1 MPIRHFATV
10 DSLRAL
16 LALVSRW
23 EAEVETGSSGDAALL
38 KRYRRATQRRLDV
51 LCDQGKRDGR
61 ILAQEEGVPA
71 YSDVEQQLPREMLVR
86 AVDKFVRSHV
96 LVQGTAVVSLSGG
109 VDSMVL
115 CQVLCY
121 LRDYPHLSHPA
132 SSPALTHTH
141 GSRDVSG
148 RGPARAGVGGQGSP
162 HDRRE
167 TDGDATGVDARI
179 LHTVAAVH
187 VDYGNRCESG
197 EEASFLEAW
206 CRARG
211 IKWFS
216 TRAQVQRGAGDREA
230 YEAETRDLR
239 FALYRSALDA
249 TGARGV
255 MLGHHRGD
263 VEENVISNAMKGA
276 SVLALGGMHPVQY
289 MSQFKV
295 EIQRPLLAMDKVEI
309 LDFAARY
316 SVPYFKDT
324 TPSWS
329 TRGRLRRKLIPLLQD
344 VYGDGVLS
352 KMSSL
357 AAEADE
363 LNSLLQMS
371 VFAPF
376 HAAVIEGSAGAC
388 VTRESFDVYVDYP
401 IAFWKLV
408 LRHVCLRAGAEVPRE
423 GSVKQMID
431 RQRKALGRQRYQLA
445 SALGERGKLTRRGGH
460 SGGQLSARANGSG
473 IRDRSSQPGDIVA
486 EGQAED
492 GQGEDRMGRDGEMR
506 ATWLQARQHSRTL
519 LYAGGLYILNPALFP
534 ASPGGGDGVWW
545 HRGQRLIVGRFYLL
559 GPWNVTLA
567 LLPVDECVASRDVED
582 VEKCDIKQH
591 GRECIGRASGS
602 SGGSGESVNE
612 GEERQGGYRP
622 GVAMTMMDVVKGL
635 LVYELPLMAWRGE
648 DEAEKV
654 GGDGDCESGV
664 VAWKIE
670 PFARIA
676 ACRLIPREVRALLP
690 IVAPVGAPT
699 TQQQERLLSHQAG
712 VSHVVSGR
720 RGGRARER
728 TGGDGDA
735 GASLEDTFRDSLAR
749 VLSVRRSPGPP
760 TPERGGGHERRNGR
774 TEGSEHLR
782 GKSDG
787 IGRRMGESRESSESS
802 GVDTELEAGT
812 HVEAGRG
819 DWARRKVRVTLRA
832 LSTQ

>member
-1 MPIRHFATV
+1 
-10 DSLRAL
+10 
-16 LALVSRW
+16 
-23 EAEVETGSSGDAALL
+23 
-38 KRYRRATQRRLDV
+38 
-51 LCDQGKRDGR
+51 
-61 ILAQEEGVPA
+61 
-71 YSDVEQQLPREMLVR
+71 
-86 AVDKFVRSHV
+86 
-96 LVQGTAVVSLSGG
+96 
-109 VDSMVL
+109 VL

-132 SSPALTHTH
+132 SSPALKHAR
-141 GSRDVSG
+141 GSRDVSR
-148 RGPARAGVGGQGSP
+148 RGPARAGVGEQDSP
-162 HDRRE
+162 HERRE
-167 TDGDATGVDARI
+167 KDGDATGVDARI

-206 CRARG
+206 CRGRG

-230 YEAETRDLR
+230 YEAETRNLR

-263 VEENVISNAMKGA
+263 VEENVISNAMKGG

-309 LDFAARY
+309 LDFATRY
-316 SVPYFKDT
+316 GVPYFKDT

-344 VYGDGVLS
+344 VYGDGVLC

-376 HAAVIEGSAGAC
+376 HAAVIEGPAGAC

-423 GSVKQMID
+423 GSVKQMLD
-431 RQRKALGRQRYQLA
+431 RQRKALGRERYQLA
-445 SALGERGKLTRRGGH
+445 SSGERGKVTRRGGR
-460 SGGQLSARANGSG
+460 SGGQLIARANGSG
-473 IRDRSSQPGDIVA
+473 GRDRSSQPGDRVA
-486 EGQAED
+486 AGQAED
-492 GQGEDRMGRDGEMR
+492 GQGGDRMGRGGEMR

-519 LYAGGLYILNPALFP
+519 LYGGGLYILNPALFP

-567 LLPVDECVASRDVED
+567 LLPVEEGVASRDVEEG
-582 VEKCDIKQH
+582 VEKGDIKQR

-602 SGGSGESVNE
+602 SGGSGEGVNE

-622 GVAMTMMDVVKGL
+622 EAAMTMMDVVKGL

-648 DEAEKV
+648 DEAEKM
-654 GGDGDCESGV
+654 GGDADGGSGCQKGGGNGG
-664 VAWKIE
+664 VAWNIE

-676 ACRLIPREVRALLP
+676 AFRLIPREVRALLP

-699 TQQQERLLSHQAG
+699 TQHQERQLSHQAG

-728 TGGDGDA
+728 TGGDGDV
-735 GASLEDTFRDSLAR
+735 GASPEDTFRDSLAR
-749 VLSVRRSPGPP
+749 VLSVRRYPCPP
-760 TPERGGGHERRNGR
+760 TPERAGGAGGGHERRNGR
-774 TEGSEHLR
+774 MGGSEHLR
-782 GKSDG
+782 GKSD
-787 IGRRMGESRESSESS
+787 GRRMGESRESSESS

-812 HVEAGRG
+812 YVEAGRG